1 MAALTA
7 ARNSQRIG
15 DHSYN
20 AVLSFKVATG
30 VTIYQGGMVALNAGG
45 YAKAAAAGDNIVVG
59 VATETVTNT
68 GADGAVSIT
77 VRRGEF
83 WLANKA
89 ADLVTQADIA
99 VKAAAGLP
107 AGPCYVEDDQTVRHT
122 AAGSILAGRAVAV
135 DSTLGVLVE
144 IV

>member
-1 MAALTA
+1 MAALSA
-7 ARNSQRIG
+7 ARNTVRRG
-15 DHSYN
+15 DHAYG
-20 AVLSFKVATG
+20 ALVEFKVATNT
-30 VTIYQGGMVALNAGG
+30 TIYQGGMVALNSSG

-59 VATETVTNT
+59 VATETVANT
-68 GADGAVSIT
+68 GADGAVSIM
-77 VRRGEF
+77 VRRGAF
-83 WLANKA
+83 WLANKGT
-89 ADLVTQADIA
+89 DLVTQADIA

-122 AAGSILAGRAVAV
+122 STSSILAGRALAV